1 MNNKMKYS
9 MGGKKYSMGGK
20 KYGMGGKS
28 YMKAGGKF
36 VVRPCSNPGTPF
48 AVWQTSPGGTSDK
61 RIKGFK
67 TRLQANQFISKQKLQ
82 NGGKVSDAVIRYK
95 EGQLKNAER
104 LAKNFSKESN
114 RLKKLGINSGQASKD
129 STAAVKWRRN
139 AKSLRDYLNRN
150 R

>member
-48 AVWQTSPGGTSDK
+48 AVWQTSPGGKNDK

-67 TRLQANQFISKQKLQ
+67 TRLQASQFAAK
-82 NGGKVSDAVIRYK
+82 
-95 EGQLKNAER
+95 KN
-104 LAKNFSKESN
+104 S
-114 RLKKLGINSGQASKD
+114 
-129 STAAVKWRRN
+129 
-139 AKSLRDYLNRN
+139 
-150 R
+150 